1 VAEGNRTL
9 WVAVAG
15 IAATALVGL
24 AGTTAA
30 WLSARDD
37 RATQRE
43 LAGEQRSYDRR
54 VAVYLDAIDF
64 VERQRRAIE
73 RYGGYVDVVGPG
85 EAFKGT
91 IWFEQKVPARLESRL
106 RAFSSTKAFKEFQKV
121 ERVVGD
127 MPISV
132 DFRKGRTFIPTGGG
146 SYDGSYDAAIFRH
159 YPKLLKQIH
168 TFERTLRD
176 EVG

>member
-37 RATQRE
+37 RATQRQ
-43 LAGEQRSYDRR
+43 LAREQRSYDRR

-91 IWFEQKVPARLESRL
+91 IWFEGEVPARLESRL
-106 RAFSSTKAFKEFQKV
+106 RAFSSTKVFTELQKV
-121 ERVVGD
+121 ERVVRD
-127 MPISV
+127 MPITL
-132 DFRKGRTFIPTGGG
+132 DFRNGRTFIVAGGG
-146 SYDGSYDAAIFRH
+146 PYDAAIFRH
-159 YPKLLKQIH
+159 YPKLLKQIRI
-168 TFERTLRD
+168 FERTLRD

>member
-1 VAEGNRTL
+1 VADGNKTL
-9 WVAVAG
+9 WVAVVG
-15 IAATALVGL
+15 IAATALVGV

-43 LAGEQRSYDRR
+43 LAREQRSYARR

-64 VERQRRAIE
+64 VEGQRRAIE
-73 RYGGYVDVVGPG
+73 RFGGYVDVVGPG
-85 EAFKGT
+85 EAFKDT
-91 IWFEQKVPARLESRL
+91 IWFQREVPTRLESRL
-106 RAFSSTKAFKEFQKV
+106 RAFSSTKVLTEFQKV
-121 ERVVGD
+121 ERAVRD
-127 MPISV
+127 MPIVV
-132 DFRKGRTFIPTGGG
+132 DFRRGRTFIPLS
-146 SYDGSYDAAIFRH
+146 SYEGAIFRH

-168 TFERTLRD
+168 PFERTLRD